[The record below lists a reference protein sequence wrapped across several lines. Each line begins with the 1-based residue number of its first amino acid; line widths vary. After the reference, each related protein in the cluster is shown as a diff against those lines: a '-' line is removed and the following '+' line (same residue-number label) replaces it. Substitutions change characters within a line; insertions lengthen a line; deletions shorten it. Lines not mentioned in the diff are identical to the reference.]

1 MHTSLSTRVQRI
13 KPSPTLAVSARA
25 AALKASGL
33 DIIGLGAGE
42 PDFDTPEH
50 IKRAAIEA
58 IEQGFTKYTAV
69 EGIISLRMAIVQ
81 KFAHDNQLTFDTNQ
95 ILVSCGGKQSFF
107 NLTQALLDADDEVI
121 IPAPYWVS
129 YPDIVL
135 LADAHPVIIPT
146 DVEQHFKITPEQLEN
161 AITPKTK
168 LFVINSPSNPT
179 GIAYTRQELTALAA
193 VLLKH
198 PQIFIATDDM
208 YEHILWRKEP
218 FSNILM
224 VCPELYSRTIV
235 LHGVSKTY
243 AMTGWRIGYAA
254 GPKDLIQAMSNIQ
267 GQSTS
272 NPCSISQKAALAALT
287 GDQTCVHT
295 MVSAFKERHDFVV
308 QALNQI
314 PGITCMAGDGTFY
327 AFPKIQAVIDKMQA
341 LGMSHIHNDTDF
353 SEFLLQEAQ
362 IAVVPGAAFGAP
374 GYIRL
379 SFATSLDV
387 LKEAMHRLFACI
399 NNVK

>member
-1 MHTSLSTRVQRI
+1 MQISLSHRVQRI

-25 AALKASGL
+25 ANLKAQGH

-42 PDFDTPEH
+42 PDFDTPH
-50 IKRAAIEA
+50 PIKVAAIQA

-69 EGIISLRMAIVQ
+69 EGILALRTAIVQ

-107 NLTQALLDADDEVI
+107 NLAQALLNQGDEVI

-135 LADAHPVIIPT
+135 LADAKPIIIQT
-146 DVEQHFKITPEQLEN
+146 DIKQHFKITPEQLEK
-161 AITPKTK
+161 AITPQTK

-179 GIAYTRQELTALAA
+179 GIAYTREELCGLAE
-193 VLLKH
+193 VLLKYSH
-198 PQIFIATDDM
+198 VLIATDDM
-208 YEHILWRKEP
+208 YEHILWRTEP
-218 FSNILM
+218 FSNIVM
-224 VCPELYSRTIV
+224 VCPELYARTIV

-254 GPKDLIQAMSNIQ
+254 GPQDLIQAMSNIQ

-272 NPCSISQKAALAALT
+272 NPCSISQMAALAALT
-287 GDQTCVHT
+287 GDQSCVTT
-295 MVSAFKERHDFVV
+295 MVAAFKERHDFVV
-308 QALNQI
+308 QALNDI
-314 PGITCMAGDGTFY
+314 PGVQCLPGDGTFY
-327 AFPKIQAVIDKMQA
+327 AFANVQAVIDRIPTA
-341 LGMSHIHNDTDF
+341 LGIQNDVDF
-353 SEFLLQEAQ
+353 SEFLLQKAQ
-362 IAVVPGAAFGAP
+362 VAVVPGSAFGAS

-379 SFATSLDV
+379 SFATSLE
-387 LKEAMHRLFACI
+387 LLQEAMKRLGSCI
-399 NNVK
+399 NSIN